1 MCNPCTIAQSQQ
13 SIIKIKDIFVRLAPD
28 KTTDTRDCSIYA
40 SYRLTIVSCQ
50 TEALA
55 PIIRAFNINWT
66 SLSRLWI
73 VADLILLAILVTAAR
88 NLFQKAAQLFQ
99 NVTFQLFKFSKKF
112 HPNYHVLSKPGLLF
126 FFTQKK
132 MTKLSTSHI
141 FRLIIILWVL
151 SAAAAVPFAVF
162 TKVNYF
168 R

>member
-1 MCNPCTIAQSQQ
+1 MHHRIAPQLSV
-13 SIIKIKDIFVRLAPD
+13 VRLRLRLRSSELLIEIGLLHPD
-28 KTTDTRDCSIYA
+28 
-40 SYRLTIVSCQ
+40 
-50 TEALA
+50 
-55 PIIRAFNINWT
+55 
-66 SLSRLWI
+66 RLWI
-73 VADLILLAILVTAAR
+73 VADLILLAIPVTAAR

>member
-1 MCNPCTIAQSQQ
+1 MSGWHQTTRQTHETVPFMHRIASQL
-13 SIIKIKDIFVRLAPD
+13 SVVRL
-28 KTTDTRDCSIYA
+28 
-40 SYRLTIVSCQ
+40 RL
-50 TEALA
+50 
-55 PIIRAFNINWT
+55 
-66 SLSRLWI
+66 RLRSSELLI
-73 VADLILLAILVTAAR
+73 EIGLLHPARLDIADIILLAIPVTAAR

>member
-1 MCNPCTIAQSQQ
+1 MKKFLSGWHQTRRQTHETVPFMHRIASQL
-13 SIIKIKDIFVRLAPD
+13 SVVRL
-28 KTTDTRDCSIYA
+28 
-40 SYRLTIVSCQ
+40 RLRLRSSELLIQ
-50 TEALA
+50 IGLLHAD
-55 PIIRAFNINWT
+55 
-66 SLSRLWI
+66 RLWI
-73 VADLILLAILVTAAR
+73 VADLILLAIPVTAAR